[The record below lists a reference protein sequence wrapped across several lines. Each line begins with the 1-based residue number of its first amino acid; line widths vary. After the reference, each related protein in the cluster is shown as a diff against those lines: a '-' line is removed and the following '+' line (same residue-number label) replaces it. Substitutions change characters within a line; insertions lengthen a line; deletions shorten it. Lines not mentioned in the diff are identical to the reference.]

1 MLVKSSIV
9 SSSLCERV
17 REARR
22 GREEEKRNLLNL
34 LQPKSSPRSMT
45 SDKQVYMLNKH
56 A

>member
-1 MLVKSSIV
+1 MTCMGVDTLATMLVKSSIV

-34 LQPKSSPRSMT
+34 LQPK
-45 SDKQVYMLNKH
+45 
-56 A
+56 